1 MEKRS
6 LDVCVISDVHLGT
19 FGCHAKELNEYL
31 KTIDPKIL
39 VLNGDIVDIWN
50 FRKSY
55 FPKSHIKVIRS
66 LLKMSTNGTR
76 IEYITGNHDEALR
89 RFAGYD
95 LGNIKVDNKLILE
108 LDGKSSW
115 IFHGDVFD
123 VSIQQAKFI
132 AKLGG
137 WGYDLL
143 IWINRLINLYLEKRG
158 KPKYSLSKK
167 IKDSVKKAVKFIG
180 DFENVAAE
188 LAIENGYDYVI
199 CGHIHQPQI
208 RNVKNSKGQTIY
220 MNSGDWVE
228 NLSAL
233 EYANGKWT
241 LYSHPS
247 TQPDDDDEDEND
259 DFSLS
264 QEAIL
269 THIVHNRPKSA

>member
-1 MEKRS
+1 MEKRP

-66 LLKMSTNGTR
+66 LLKMSTNGTQ

-167 IKDSVKKAVKFIG
+167 IKDSVKKAIKFIG

-208 RNVKNSKGQTIY
+208 RNVRNSKGQTIY

-247 TQPDDDDEDEND
+247 TQPDDDDQDEND

>member
-1 MEKRS
+1 MEKRP

-66 LLKMSTNGTR
+66 LLKMSTNGTQ

-188 LAIENGYDYVI
+188 LAIENGHDYVI

-264 QEAIL
+264 QEAVL

>member
-1 MEKRS
+1 MEKRP

-55 FPKSHIKVIRS
+55 FPKSQIKV
-66 LLKMSTNGTR
+66 
-76 IEYITGNHDEALR
+76 
-89 RFAGYD
+89 
-95 LGNIKVDNKLILE
+95 
-108 LDGKSSW
+108 
-115 IFHGDVFD
+115 
-123 VSIQQAKFI
+123 
-132 AKLGG
+132 
-137 WGYDLL
+137 
-143 IWINRLINLYLEKRG
+143 
-158 KPKYSLSKK
+158 
-167 IKDSVKKAVKFIG
+167 
-180 DFENVAAE
+180 
-188 LAIENGYDYVI
+188 
-199 CGHIHQPQI
+199 
-208 RNVKNSKGQTIY
+208 QTIY

-228 NLSAL
+228 NLSTL

-247 TQPDDDDEDEND
+247 TQPDDDDQDEND